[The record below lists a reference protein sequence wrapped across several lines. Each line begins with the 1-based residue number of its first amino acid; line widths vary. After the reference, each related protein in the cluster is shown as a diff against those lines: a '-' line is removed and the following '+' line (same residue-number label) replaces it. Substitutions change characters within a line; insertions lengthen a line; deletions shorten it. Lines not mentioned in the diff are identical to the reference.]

1 MRTCGDLCGEAERDL
16 RRACADSHGLKPIRG
31 RYGLGSA
38 IVDGYRAVAGPAGDS
53 DVVREGFVCGHCA
66 GERIAEW
73 VEGVH
78 CDRDVVVCDTRQSA
92 SAHNRGVSMGC
103 YALSVRVALTLYG
116 PR

>member
-92 SAHNRGVSMGC
+92 SAHNRGVCMGC

>member
-31 RYGLGSA
+31 RYGLDSA
-38 IVDGYRAVAGPAGDS
+38 IVDSYRAVTGPAGNS
-53 DVVREGFVCGHCA
+53 DIVRERLVCGHRA
-66 GERIAEW
+66 SERIAKW
-73 VEGVH
+73 PEGVY
-78 CDRDVVVCDTRQSA
+78 CDRNVVVCDTRQSA